1 MRIIKNRGKTWKEEA
16 WRLAQGPAMLID
28 GFVFTLTLGRV
39 STGFQLITTRN
50 RAWHAIDALERLNAR
65 KEIQS

>member
-1 MRIIKNRGKTWKEEA
+1 MHIIKNRGKTWKEEA

-28 GFVFTLTLGRV
+28 GFIFTLTLGRV

-50 RAWHAIDALERLNAR
+50 RARAWHAINAR